1 MVGVRTRGV
10 NMKKWIAIGL
20 IVLIVAIGGFAVTKK
35 VSPISW
41 GWWGDINTS
50 SGLALAG
57 YDPVAYFD
65 AGKPM
70 PGDSQFSYKWGGAIW
85 QFSNAR
91 NREKFV
97 QSPELYAPQ
106 FGGFCSFAAGKGV
119 TAVISPDAWHI
130 DSGNLYLFADT
141 NVRKEWVDGIDEG
154 SIKASAD
161 NWSKR

>member
-1 MVGVRTRGV
+1 
-10 NMKKWIAIGL
+10 MKKWLTIGL
-20 IVLIVAIGGFAVTKK
+20 FVVIVAIGGFAVTKK

-65 AGKPM
+65 VGRPM
-70 PGDSQFSYKWGGAIW
+70 SGESQFSYKWGGAIW
-85 QFSNAR
+85 QFAYER
-91 NREKFV
+91 NRDLFV
-97 QSPELYAPQ
+97 QSPESYAPQ

-119 TAVISPDAWHI
+119 TADISPDAWHI
-130 DSGNLYLFADT
+130 DNGKLYLFADQS
-141 NVRKEWVDGIDEG
+141 VRNEWVDKIDEG
-154 SIKASAD
+154 SLEASVE